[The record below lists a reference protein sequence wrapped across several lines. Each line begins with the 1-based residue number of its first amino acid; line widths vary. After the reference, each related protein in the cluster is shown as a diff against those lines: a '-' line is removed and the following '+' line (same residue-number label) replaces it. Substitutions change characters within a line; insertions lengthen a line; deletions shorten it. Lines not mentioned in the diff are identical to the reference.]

1 MASALKSVKI
11 CLHDCTSQEWP
22 AGGAVLEAIVHA
34 LRQLGTDRPHIC
46 LSTWS
51 NKSRE
56 SWKSLASF
64 VDSIIELPAGMD
76 NPSLMDSTLIGNHV
90 DCFFSIPTS
99 TAMTVSIPQ
108 ICWIYDF
115 QHLHH
120 PRNFSPGESAKR
132 STLFR
137 SNAEKANLVFV
148 YSSAVERDFV
158 AFAPD
163 LASRIRRIRL
173 VPHIPD
179 KAWILDRKAL
189 QEYKLP
195 AQFFFLPNQLQPHKN
210 HERALAALR
219 ILSDRDGAIPVVCT
233 GAIPERDLPKRDAL
247 IKRASEL
254 GVRHL
259 LRILGYVP
267 PPSYFQLLRQS
278 VGLIN
283 PSLFEGFGMSVCEA
297 GYLARQIVVSNIPVF
312 HEHEIPNALYFNPD
326 DPNDMAKRMKEA
338 MARSKE
344 VGGVERDAALAERH
358 AAKQRRFGL
367 EFIHMIE
374 EAIRGPS

>member
-1 MASALKSVKI
+1 VKI
-11 CLHDCTSQEWP
+11 CLHECTSLEWP

-34 LRQLGTDRPHIC
+34 LRKLGADRPHIS

-64 VDSIIELPAGMD
+64 VDSVIELPAGID
-76 NPSLMDSTLIGNHV
+76 NPSLVNSTLIENDV

-99 TAMTVSIPQ
+99 TALTVTLPQ

-120 PRNFSPGESAKR
+120 PRNFSPTEIAKR

-137 SNAEKANLVFV
+137 GNAEKANLVFV
-148 YSSAVERDFV
+148 YSSAVERDFIT
-158 AFAPD
+158 FAPD
-163 LASRIRRIRL
+163 LASTIRKIRL

-179 KAWILDRKAL
+179 EAWTGDRTTL
-189 QEYKLP
+189 QDYGLP
-195 AQFFFLPNQLQPHKN
+195 AQFFFMPNQLQPHKN
-210 HERALAALR
+210 HEQVLIALR
-219 ILSDRDGAIPVVCT
+219 ILRDHGCAIPVVCT
-233 GAIPERDLPKRDAL
+233 GSIPERDLPKRDAL
-247 IKRASEL
+247 IERANEL
-254 GVRHL
+254 GIRDL

-267 PPSYFQLLRQS
+267 PRSYFQLLRHCI
-278 VGLIN
+278 GLIN

-297 GYLARQIVVSNIPVF
+297 GYLAQQIVVSNIPAF

-326 DPNDMAKRMKEA
+326 DPNDMAKSMEEA

-344 VGGVERDAALAERH
+344 ICGAEDNAAAATRH
-358 AAKQRRFGL
+358 AASQHRFGL
-367 EFIHMIE
+367 EFLHMID
-374 EAIRGPS
+374 EAIRRPS